1 MAVEERTDTV
11 VASPGPA
18 EAAPAPPRPR
28 RGFDARGFF
37 SHRVAPLLL
46 IALFLGVWEVLCR
59 ALDVKTYLLPTP
71 SRIWEELVKQ
81 GPSLVEHTWI
91 TTYEMLLGFI
101 LAAVVGILLAVFIV
115 SSPVFDRSIMPVL
128 IFSQT
133 IPKIAIAPLFIV
145 WFGFGPTAKVLVA
158 FLICFFPIVI
168 DTAVGLR
175 SVSPDMLNL
184 ARSMGASWWDIFVKI
199 RVPTALPYIFSGL
212 KVAITLA
219 VVGAVVGEF
228 VGATKG
234 LGYILLKANGELQTP
249 LLFAAIAILTA
260 IGIIFYYVLEAAE
273 RVMIPWHV
281 SRRGQEGGWTM

>member
-18 EAAPAPPRPR
+18 EAAPASPRPR

-71 SRIWEELVKQ
+71 SRIWEELVRQ

>member
-18 EAAPAPPRPR
+18 EVAPPRPR

-71 SRIWEELVKQ
+71 SRIWEELVRQ

-281 SRRGQEGGWTM
+281 SRRGREGGWTM

>member
-1 MAVEERTDTV
+1 MAVEERPHVEDS
-11 VASPGPA
+11 APNRAA
-18 EAAPAPPRPR
+18 EAAPPR
-28 RGFDARGFF
+28 RRFDGRAAFQR
-37 SHRVAPLLL
+37 RAMPLL
-46 IALFLGVWEVLCR
+46 IVAAFLGFWEVACR

-71 SRIWEELVKQ
+71 SRIWEELVRQ
-81 GPSLVEHTWI
+81 GPNLVEHTWI

-101 LAAVVGILLAVFIV
+101 LAAVVGVLLAVLIV
-115 SSPVFDRSIMPVL
+115 ASPTFDRGIMPVL

-133 IPKIAIAPLFIV
+133 VPKIAIAPLFIV

-184 ARSMGASWWDIFVKI
+184 ARSMGASWWDVFLKI
-199 RVPTALPYIFSGL
+199 RLPTALPYIFSGL

-249 LLFAAIAILTA
+249 LLFAAIAVLTA
-260 IGIIFYYVLEAAE
+260 IGIVFYYVLEGAE
-273 RVMIPWHV
+273 HLLIPWHV
-281 SRRGQEGGWTM
+281 SRRGQEQEGGHTM

>member
-1 MAVEERTDTV
+1 MTVEERTSLVTPDSGV
-11 VASPGPA
+11 EQICAGHRES
-18 EAAPAPPRPR
+18 R
-28 RGFDARGFF
+28 FDGREFF
-37 SHRVAPLLL
+37 NHRIAPLLL
-46 IALFLGVWEVLCR
+46 IALFLLIWEVLCR

-81 GPSLVEHTWI
+81 GPGLVEHTWL

-101 LAAVVGILLAVFIV
+101 LAAVIGILLAVLIV
-115 SSPVFDRSIMPVL
+115 SSPVFERSIMPVL

-228 VGATKG
+228 VGSTKG

-249 LLFAAIAILTA
+249 LLFAAITILTI
-260 IGIIFYYVLEAAE
+260 IGIVFYYVLEAAE

>member
-1 MAVEERTDTV
+1 MAVEERTSV
-11 VASPGPA
+11 
-18 EAAPAPPRPR
+18 APATRAEVVLARPVGR
-28 RGFDARGFF
+28 RFDARGFF

-46 IALFLGVWEVLCR
+46 IVLFLGVWEVLCR

-71 SRIWEELVKQ
+71 SRIWEELVRQ

-91 TTYEMLLGFI
+91 TTYEMLLGFL

-115 SSPVFDRSIMPVL
+115 SSPVFDRSIMPIL

-133 IPKIAIAPLFIV
+133 VPKIAIAPLFIV

-249 LLFAAIAILTA
+249 LLFAAITILTV
-260 IGIIFYYVLEAAE
+260 IGIVFYYVLEAAE
-273 RVMIPWHV
+273 RIMIPWHV

>member
-1 MAVEERTDTV
+1 MAVEERVSEATARAAGAVEAGDGRSRR
-11 VASPGPA
+11 VADGR
-18 EAAPAPPRPR
+18 E
-28 RGFDARGFF
+28 FF
-37 SHRVAPLLL
+37 SRRVAPLLL
-46 IALFLGVWEVLCR
+46 IGLFLVAWEVLCR

-91 TTYEMLLGFI
+91 TTYEMLLGFV
-101 LAAVVGILLAVFIV
+101 LATVVGIGLAVFIV
-115 SSPVFDRSIMPVL
+115 SSPLFDRAIMPVL

-133 IPKIAIAPLFIV
+133 VPKIAIAPLFIV

-158 FLICFFPIVI
+158 FLICFFPIVL
-168 DTAVGLR
+168 DAAVGLR
-175 SVSPDMLNL
+175 SVSPEMLNL

-234 LGYILLKANGELQTP
+234 LGYILLKANGELNTP

-260 IGIIFYYVLEAAE
+260 IGIAFYYVLEAAE
-273 RVMIPWHV
+273 RIMIPWHV
-281 SRRGQEGGWTM
+281 SRRTQEGGWTM